1 LKLRNILAPMLFD
14 RQIYLVLSTFEYE
27 YSKRDLTAEMML
39 PVRNRKEFELSEVIK
54 EAQLANLK

>member
-1 LKLRNILAPMLFD
+1 MLFD